1 VSKQSKGL
9 ALSVSS
15 IEDRDVPDVVRLW
28 QRAGLVREWNDP
40 AGDIALARKDSN
52 ATVLLGRDGDG
63 ALVASTLVGHD
74 GHRGWVYYV
83 SVDPDHRFKNYG
95 RDIMTAAED
104 WLRARGIMKLQLMVR
119 GDNAQV
125 HAFYASLGY
134 YDQQRTTF
142 AKWLDGR
149 DPTP

>member
-1 VSKQSKGL
+1 VTTTS
-9 ALSVSS
+9 ALTVTS
-15 IEDRDVPDVVRLW
+15 IEDADLPEVIGLW

-40 AGDIALARKDSN
+40 AGDIALARRERN
-52 ATVLLGRDGDG
+52 ATILLGRDSEG
-63 ALVASTLVGHD
+63 ALVASLLVGHD

-83 SVDPDHRFKNYG
+83 SVDPDHRLKDYG
-95 RDIMTAAED
+95 RQIMTSAED

-119 GDNAQV
+119 GDNVRV
-125 HAFYASLGY
+125 HAFYRSLGY